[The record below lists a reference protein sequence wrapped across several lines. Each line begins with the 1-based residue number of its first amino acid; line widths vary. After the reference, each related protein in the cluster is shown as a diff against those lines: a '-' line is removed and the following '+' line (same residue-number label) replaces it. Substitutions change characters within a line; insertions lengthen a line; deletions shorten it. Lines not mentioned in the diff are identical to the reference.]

1 MDEYT
6 RLICNRLNMI
16 ELENYALKV
25 QVRKLKK
32 KIEAFDAQ
40 TDQMIEVLNLMFQLA
55 SQMDEQITNVN
66 RRVTLHEVS
75 QHEPSRRQSDCREH
89 LYCPE

>member
-1 MDEYT
+1 MDENT
-6 RLICNRLNMI
+6 RLVYNRLNMI

-32 KIEAFDAQ
+32 RIETFDAQ

-66 RRVTLHEVS
+66 RRVTLHEAS
-75 QHEPSRRQSDCREH
+75 QH
-89 LYCPE
+89 